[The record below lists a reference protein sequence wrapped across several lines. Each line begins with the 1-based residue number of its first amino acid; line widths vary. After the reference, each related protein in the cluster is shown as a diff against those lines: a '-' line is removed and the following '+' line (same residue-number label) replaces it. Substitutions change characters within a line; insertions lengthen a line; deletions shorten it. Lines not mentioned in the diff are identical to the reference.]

1 MGVLYLQRWFRK
13 LTLAIFI
20 LKDNLM
26 LDLLCLHNRSKL
38 WNYLIF
44 TWINDQSCSYPL
56 LMNVSIQIVV
66 AILQY
71 TYQVY
76 IFCMNIVMYSFLSSL
91 KVDFLILYSNC
102 KSVTFETILSHILV
116 SYTKYVSIVFHEL
129 FFTYFFFRFYWKM
142 AVYKMKKVSI
152 LKLLI

>member
-1 MGVLYLQRWFRK
+1 MKMGVLYLQRWFRK

-129 FFTYFFFRFYWKM
+129 FFTYFFSDFIGKWQSTKWKKQ
-142 AVYKMKKVSI
+142 VY
-152 LKLLI
+152 

>member
-1 MGVLYLQRWFRK
+1 
-13 LTLAIFI
+13 
-20 LKDNLM
+20 
-26 LDLLCLHNRSKL
+26 
-38 WNYLIF
+38 
-44 TWINDQSCSYPL
+44 
-56 LMNVSIQIVV
+56 MNVSIQIVV

-116 SYTKYVSIVFHEL
+116 SYTKYVSIVFHGL
-129 FFTYFFFRFYWKM
+129 FFTYFFQILLENGSLQNEKSKYIKI
-142 AVYKMKKVSI
+142 VN
-152 LKLLI
+152 LKLVL